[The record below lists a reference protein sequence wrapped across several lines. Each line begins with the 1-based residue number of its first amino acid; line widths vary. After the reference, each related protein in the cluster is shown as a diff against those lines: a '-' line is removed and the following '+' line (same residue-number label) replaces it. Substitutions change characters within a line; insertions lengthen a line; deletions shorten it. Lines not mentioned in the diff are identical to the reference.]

1 MDWMGLIINLI
12 ALFAGL
18 FAYIGITKTP
28 WGKAHEDM
36 QYFMMLLAVIAAVL
50 IGGALRWLLL

>member
-1 MDWMGLIINLI
+1 MGLIINLI